1 MKRIRFR
8 LTLTFFIVVA
18 LSSAYT
24 LGMSAL
30 IRNDRLLKRE
40 DLELLIS
47 EYAVKDLILLLISAC
62 FVIAMVILMSRR
74 TSNPIVELSKAA
86 EQIAAGNFDVQL
98 NFRERAAGRTLEYQE
113 LQRNFNLM
121 VKELKSNEYLRKDF
135 ISNVSHEF
143 KTPLSIIGGYAK
155 LLQGGGLSE
164 EEQREYAGFI
174 AGETER
180 LTEMTG
186 NLLRLSRLD
195 NQKILEKK
203 RIFSLDEQIRQTI
216 LQLEPKWSAKN
227 LGFDVALAEVS
238 FTGDEDLLSCV
249 WFNLLDNAVKFSA
262 PGGGVSVSLRKD
274 NGTAAARFVN
284 GGADVSEE
292 TAARAFELF
301 YQQEGEH
308 RKEGSGL
315 GLALA
320 KRIVELHGGRIFM
333 ETTSGGQV
341 AFTVELP
348 C

>member
-24 LGMSAL
+24 LIMSSL
-30 IRNDRLLKRE
+30 IRNDHLLKRE

-62 FVIAMVILMSRR
+62 FVIGMVILMSRR

-98 NFRERAAGRTLEYQE
+98 NFRERAAGKTLEYQE

-121 VKELKSNEYLRKDF
+121 VTELRSNAYLRKDF

-155 LLQGGGLSE
+155 LLQSGGLSE
-164 EEQREYAGFI
+164 EEEREYAGFI
-174 AGETER
+174 AEETER
-180 LTEMTG
+180 LTELTG

-195 NQKILEKK
+195 HQKIVEKK
-203 RIFSLDEQIRQTI
+203 QIFSLDEQIRQTI
-216 LQLEPKWSAKN
+216 LQLEPKWSAKK
-227 LGFDVALAEVS
+227 LSFDVTLVEVP
-238 FTGDEDLLSCV
+238 FAGDEDLLSCV
-249 WFNLLDNAVKFSA
+249 WFNLLDNAVKFSGI
-262 PGGGVSVSLRKD
+262 GGGVSVSLRKET
-274 NGTAAARFVN
+274 GKATARFVN
-284 GGADVSEE
+284 GGADVTEE

-320 KRIVELHGGRIFM
+320 KRIVELHGGGIFM

>member
-8 LTLTFFIVVA
+8 LTLTFFVVVA

-24 LGMSAL
+24 LTLSAL
-30 IRNDRLLKRE
+30 IRNNHILERE
-40 DLELLIS
+40 DLEHLIS
-47 EYAVKDLILLLISAC
+47 EYAIKDFILLLISAC
-62 FVIAMVILMSRR
+62 FVIGMVILMSRR

-86 EQIAAGNFDVQL
+86 EQIASGNFDVQL
-98 NFRERAAGRTLEYQE
+98 SFRERAAGRTLEYQE

-155 LLQGGGLSE
+155 LLQIGGLSG
-164 EEQREYAGFI
+164 EEQQEYAGLI
-174 AGETER
+174 AEETEH

-186 NLLRLSRLD
+186 NLLRISRLD
-195 NQKILEKK
+195 SQRIIGEK
-203 RIFSLDEQIRQTI
+203 RAFSLDEQIRQTI
-216 LQLEPKWSAKN
+216 LQLEPKWRAKK
-227 LGFDVALAEVS
+227 LGFDVSMPEIF

-249 WFNLLDNAVKFSA
+249 WFNLLDNAVKFSD
-262 PGGGVSVSLRKD
+262 PGGGISVSLRKE
-274 NGTAAARFVN
+274 NAAVTARFVN
-284 GGADVSEE
+284 GGAGVSEE

-320 KRIVELHGGRIFM
+320 KRIVELHEGKIFM
-333 ETTSGGQV
+333 ETTSEKQV

>member
-30 IRNDRLLKRE
+30 IRNDRLKRE

-155 LLQGGGLSE
+155 LLQSGNLSE
-164 EEQREYAGFI
+164 GEQREYAGFI

-203 RIFSLDEQIRQTI
+203 RAFSLDEQIRQTI

-238 FTGDEDLLSCV
+238 FTGDEDLLSCI

-262 PGGGVSVSLRKD
+262 PGGGVSVSLRKE
-274 NGTAAARFVN
+274 NGTAAARFEN
-284 GGADVSEE
+284 GGAGVSEE

-320 KRIVELHGGRIFM
+320 KRVVELHGGRIFM